1 MFTLEQLGTE
11 WALELTHRCW
21 VDIPGPCPGP
31 LAWSSVTRGDYR
43 KESIPALMTPCHGF
57 SNWGVCPHRMC
68 VWERCPQEAP
78 FLRRPAWGWEQEPG
92 PVWLG
97 SQASFQHQN
106 HLLEPSPPRSRTS
119 YLV

>member
-57 SNWGVCPHRMC
+57 SNWGCLS
-68 VWERCPQEAP
+68 PQDVRVGEVSPGGSVLKEAS
-78 FLRRPAWGWEQEPG
+78 LGLGAGARPCLAREPG
-92 PVWLG
+92 
-97 SQASFQHQN
+97 
-106 HLLEPSPPRSRTS
+106 
-119 YLV
+119 